1 MNVSSKCCM
10 CVRPSFTCLVRI
22 MLSLSWR
29 VPLCYAGEVLPPL
42 KVTFSDSFGNPAA
55 LQSSQASPSLKI
67 VALVPNIQGELQPC
81 EELQVVAQQTATDD
95 GMLVTGLQLLGS
107 AAAAAVDGEAA
118 GLQLLAG
125 CDGLSHPTGRQA
137 QVQPSRQA
145 LPTADVQL
153 SIGLDSFP
161 ELEAVLLPLR
171 VRAGAPQSL
180 RLLPGHPWEA
190 APAGDGD
197 SAAAVVTLE
206 SGGSLEA
213 FQVAAF
219 DAWGNPTAPS
229 PDLGFTVLAQC
240 DATAPQ
246 AAEFTPSAGGIVTVE
261 GAALLWVLPL
271 ALQLEKF
278 TFTLACMPTGQAAE
292 CCPACL
298 QAWLAPPPLLPVD
311 PLPWASA
318 SRLTPPAPARR
329 LPWLQRRPALH

>member
-1 MNVSSKCCM
+1 
-10 CVRPSFTCLVRI
+10 

-29 VPLCYAGEVLPPL
+29 VRLRCAGEVLPPL

-95 GMLVTGLQLLGS
+95 GLLVTGLQLLGS

-145 LPTADVQL
+145 LPIADVQL
-153 SIGLDSFP
+153 SIGLDSLP

-197 SAAAVVTLE
+197 SAAAVVTLG

-271 ALQLEKF
+271 ALQLEKVH
-278 TFTLACMPTGQAAE
+278 LYTGLHAHGSSRRVLPCLPAGLVGATATSASGPASLGLSIKAHPASAGTEAAVAAAE
-292 CCPACL
+292 PSTA
-298 QAWLAPPPLLPVD
+298 LA
-311 PLPWASA
+311 
-318 SRLTPPAPARR
+318 
-329 LPWLQRRPALH
+329 